1 MASAASYRI
10 STITAV
16 ARVCQMQRQSA
27 AVTEA
32 TDKTLD
38 LMDAFRTV
46 RLGGAGEGPM
56 RICTCKYGTEI
67 RSATD
72 GSMCCDTQACRHRV
86 AKVSKPNV
94 RKPTKLFGDQVTLV
108 CRLEGHPDVASVK
121 LFSNGRIHLTGARSE
136 ENARRFV
143 REVSGT
149 LQSSIELRSDGSVW
163 TDQMDEFQICMINSD
178 CDLGFQIKRTSLVQ
192 SLMRHFP
199 SVSIAYDPCMYP
211 GVQIKFMWNVR
222 NHARDGGVCRCSPRC
237 SGKGRGDSIGSCRKV
252 TIAVFQTGRVII
264 TGAHS
269 TQQLDDAYSFV
280 VSKVA
285 IPFRH
290 EINLKPLGPT

>member
-1 MASAASYRI
+1 MASDAGYRI
-10 STITAV
+10 STITVV
-16 ARVCQMQRQSA
+16 ARVCTA
-27 AVTEA
+27 AAEA

-46 RLGGAGEGPM
+46 RLGGGGGGGGGLM
-56 RICTCKYGTEI
+56 RICTCKYGSEI
-67 RSATD
+67 RAATD

-86 AKVSKPNV
+86 AKVPKPNV

-108 CRLEGHPDVASVK
+108 CRLDGHPDVASVK

-136 ENARRFV
+136 ENARSFV
-143 REVSGT
+143 REVSST
-149 LQSSIELRSDGSVW
+149 LQSSIELQSDDAVW
-163 TDQMDEFQICMINSD
+163 TDPMDEFQICMINSD

-211 GVQIKFMWNVR
+211 GVQIKFMWNAH
-222 NHARDGGVCRCSPRC
+222 NSSGTRDDGVCRCSPRC

-280 VSKVA
+280 TSKVA